1 MIGLPFL
8 QFILKQ
14 VYIFISNGSGLYL
27 IQAIKIY
34 MICHKILELKN
45 ICISTVFLYF
55 KVVTLAVYTFLLS
68 TLMGRQFLDPA
79 KKYTGHEA
87 DLVIPVFTFLQ
98 FFFYMGWLK
107 VSYKNDK
114 YKQLLFQHFLISIRF
129 YTHKVLSTTHF
140 LSDVG
145 C

>member
-1 MIGLPFL
+1 MY
-8 QFILKQ
+8 K
-14 VYIFISNGSGLYL
+14 FISNGSCLYFNSY
-27 IQAIKIY
+27 IY
-34 MICHKILELKN
+34 EFKN
-45 ICISTVFLYF
+45 ICISMVFLYF
-55 KVVTLAVYTFLLS
+55 QVVTLAVYTFLLS

-114 YKQLLFQHFLISIRF
+114 YKQ
-129 YTHKVLSTTHF
+129 
-140 LSDVG
+140 
-145 C
+145 

>member
-1 MIGLPFL
+1 M
-8 QFILKQ
+8 
-14 VYIFISNGSGLYL
+14 
-27 IQAIKIY
+27 
-34 MICHKILELKN
+34 
-45 ICISTVFLYF
+45 FLYF

-114 YKQLLFQHFLISIRF
+114 NKKYLFQHYPRITIIL
-129 YTHKVLSTTHF
+129 VSTVHF
-140 LSDVG
+140 LSSIG

>member
-1 MIGLPFL
+1 M
-8 QFILKQ
+8 
-14 VYIFISNGSGLYL
+14 
-27 IQAIKIY
+27 
-34 MICHKILELKN
+34 
-45 ICISTVFLYF
+45 VFLYF

-114 YKQLLFQHFLISIRF
+114 NKKSLISTFSYNYYPRINYSFSVEHR
-129 YTHKVLSTTHF
+129 L
-140 LSDVG
+140 LRL
-145 C
+145 